1 MTGYFI
7 LASAVGVMGGFFV
20 WMVYSSTK
28 HEREI
33 DRLMSEPIVPPKPGL
48 TQPHSA

>member
-7 LASAVGVMGGFFV
+7 LGGAIALMGGFFV

-33 DRLMSEPIVPPKPGL
+33 DRYMSEPIVPPKAG
-48 TQPHSA
+48 